1 MFSLSNGLCRC
12 ICVLRCRR
20 RLRLSS
26 IITVNLPTTGRAKKK
41 KKKRSDLV
49 LLFQYGPTADHW
61 KGVTTELFPFSLRGW
76 FPPFRVQTAMVTI
89 WQCIFLYD
97 DTQMHL
103 VCTVVHLRTQ
113 PYSNFLFLFFIF
125 CRCSQIISGRR
136 QCLYFWKLV
145 CHFSCFRDSCP
156 DLILLSR
163 DVQTSSFEDR
173 LQIKKWTFQ
182 ICPRFETH

>member
-1 MFSLSNGLCRC
+1 MNHFGSKWRLDYGSPRRLVKKICCSKWISQFNGLIKPQGTLFSLSNGLCRC

-41 KKKRSDLV
+41 KKTDLV

-97 DTQMHL
+97 DTQMRL
-103 VCTVVHLRTQ
+103 VCTVVQLRRQ

-145 CHFSCFRDSCP
+145 CQFFM
-156 DLILLSR
+156 L
-163 DVQTSSFEDR
+163 
-173 LQIKKWTFQ
+173 
-182 ICPRFETH
+182 